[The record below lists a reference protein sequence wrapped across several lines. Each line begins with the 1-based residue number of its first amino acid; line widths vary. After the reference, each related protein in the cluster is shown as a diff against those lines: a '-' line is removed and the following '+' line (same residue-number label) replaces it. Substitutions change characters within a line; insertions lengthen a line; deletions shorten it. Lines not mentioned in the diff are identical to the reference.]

1 MASFC
6 FKADGLDLPLCPDA
20 PAFPSLNAT
29 LHVGVEG
36 RQRPLLSGGDPQTQ
50 QVTLAVHLG
59 MVFEAGA
66 EMQAGVVGEQLHIA
80 GLQDVVD
87 PNLGRCGELVEE
99 LDGLQLQLGEARDL
113 GVALRQEVIGV
124 AEVDAQVALEGEGG
138 TGGVGWNG

>member
-1 MASFC
+1 
-6 FKADGLDLPLCPDA
+6 
-20 PAFPSLNAT
+20 
-29 LHVGVEG
+29 
-36 RQRPLLSGGDPQTQ
+36 
-50 QVTLAVHLG
+50 

-113 GVALRQEVIGV
+113 GVALRQEVIVV
-124 AEVDAQVALEGEGG
+124 AEVDAQVALDKDDRERR
-138 TGGVGWNG
+138 V